1 MATSRSENLG
11 SRFAGYLGSTRNIVG
26 SVAALGAL
34 GATVPTGVA
43 GPLWPL
49 VVAGTY
55 GIGALLS
62 PRERASFAPSGF
74 ASTRAQAAELQG
86 HLAELG
92 ARVRRYDN
100 RLPDDVL
107 AAYGRIEEGL
117 SEVLVRADSLTAESD
132 RFFVVGRIVDD
143 YLPAALE
150 TYANLPRS
158 FAMRHRAEGR
168 RTAHEELL
176 HQLGIIETQIEQIA
190 AAIYAGD
197 AETLAARSRF
207 LEDRFADSSLRLPP
221 RP

>member
-1 MATSRSENLG
+1 M
-11 SRFAGYLGSTRNIVG
+11 
-26 SVAALGAL
+26 
-34 GATVPTGVA
+34 
-43 GPLWPL
+43 
-49 VVAGTY
+49 
-55 GIGALLS
+55 
-62 PRERASFAPSGF
+62 
-74 ASTRAQAAELQG
+74 
-86 HLAELG
+86 
-92 ARVRRYDN
+92 
-100 RLPDDVL
+100 
-107 AAYGRIEEGL
+107 
-117 SEVLVRADSLTAESD
+117 LVRADSLTAESD